1 MDNRTTVNSLF
12 QSIASQLGFQ
22 VTLGENNLC
31 NIKRKSTGEETIIEL
46 PNNAETL
53 YIYAV
58 IGEVPFANREKFF
71 EYILKLNLHGNGT
84 GQGIIG
90 IDIQTNKFVLSRP
103 FSIKNL
109 DDGYLLQ
116 SVGEFFSTVSQLKEK
131 LVHFNQVQTNENS
144 MPSPEGQPLTLNPNF
159 II

>member
-1 MDNRTTVNSLF
+1 MDNRSAVNSLF

-46 PNNAETL
+46 PNNDETL

-58 IGEVPFANREKFF
+58 IGDVPFANREKFF
-71 EYILKLNLHGNGT
+71 EYVLKLNLHGNGT
-84 GQGIIG
+84 GKGIIG
-90 IDIQTNKFVLSRP
+90 IDMQTNKFILSRP
-103 FSIKNL
+103 FPIKSL
-109 DDGYLLQ
+109 DDGLLLQ
-116 SVGEFFSTVSQLKEK
+116 SIGEFFSTVSQLKEK
-131 LVHFNQVQTNENS
+131 LVHFNQIQTSKNS
-144 MPSPEGQPLTLNPNF
+144 VAIPDGQPLTPNLNF